1 MYSTS
6 ISWRARV
13 RVAVRFSP
21 LGLQDKTYQ
30 MTYRSQVNNINININ
45 NNDNINNNNNKT
57 LYTTHTQ
64 ASFPGLRQSSLIPRP
79 SGNETS
85 STVFVIYSTKSEE
98 HCMQQKLWVGVLE
111 EGCTHLV
118 SLANTTLAF
127 SEKSHA
133 VEWTSLSTTEGSSSV
148 LQGEG

>member
-30 MTYRSQVNNINININ
+30 MTYRSQVN
-45 NNDNINNNNNKT
+45 NINNNNNKT

>member
-30 MTYRSQVNNINININ
+30 MTYRSQVNNINS
-45 NNDNINNNNNKT
+45 INNNNNKT

-79 SGNETS
+79 SGNEAS

-148 LQGEG
+148 LEGES